1 MKKINKNLLSL
12 EITQLFSMAEKY
24 FTQVGEK
31 FEFYESLVSGKKNT
45 IHDTINLTSVG
56 NNNKI
61 LESNVEVIHC
71 DPLED
76 SMYLTVEVNKKNQGN
91 FKFKLKYNKFIPA
104 PFFRFD
110 SVGKT
115 HRNKIDGVKMNDQ
128 QITPPHFHRFNK
140 EGFEIAYKTEELK
153 NEETAKALRDIN
165 FCLAHFCHESN
176 TRVNEDEFPNIEV
189 MPDTLGLQIF
199 EDDPNQNVDFL

>member
-1 MKKINKNLLSL
+1 MKKINKNQLSL
-12 EITQLFSMAEKY
+12 EITQLFSMAEQY
-24 FTQVGEK
+24 FSEVGEK
-31 FEFYESLVSGKKNT
+31 FEFYERLVSGKKNT
-45 IHDTINLTSVG
+45 LCDAINVNSVG

-61 LESNVEVIHC
+61 LESNVEVSHC

-115 HRNKIDGVKMNDQ
+115 HRNKIDGVSLKEL
-128 QITPPHFHRFNK
+128 QITPPHFHKFNK
-140 EGFEIAYKTEELK
+140 EGFEIAYKTEQLK
-153 NEETAKALRDIN
+153 NDETA
-165 FCLAHFCHESN
+165 
-176 TRVNEDEFPNIEV
+176 
-189 MPDTLGLQIF
+189 
-199 EDDPNQNVDFL
+199 